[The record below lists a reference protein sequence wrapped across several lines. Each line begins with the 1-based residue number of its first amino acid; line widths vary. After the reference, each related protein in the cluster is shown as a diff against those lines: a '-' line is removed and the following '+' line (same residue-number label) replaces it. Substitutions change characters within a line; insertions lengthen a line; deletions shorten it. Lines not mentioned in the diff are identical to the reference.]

1 MKNVRLLWFA
11 LLSALWAGGASLAT
25 GQGARTVGLCEMT
38 GTVNSG
44 IAAYLGDC
52 VRIAE
57 TQGHEALLIRLDTP
71 GGALESTRDIV
82 RDLLGAEVPVLVWV
96 GPPGARAGSAGVFI
110 TMAAHVAGMAPG
122 TNIGAAH
129 PVMGP
134 TGADPEEGGSHMA
147 DKVVNDTAAF
157 AEAIA
162 KQRGRNVEWAIRAVR
177 ESESVADDRALE
189 LGVVDVSAETMEDFL
204 TQVDG
209 RTIALPGGDRVLHTM
224 GARIE
229 PIRPSVSQ
237 SFVHWLANPA
247 IAYILFIVGGLG
259 LAIELTQPGGIIPG
273 VVGAVC
279 LTLAMVAFSSLPI
292 QAGAVILL
300 VLGIGLILAEFFVAS
315 GLLGLGGVG
324 LLVLGGV
331 LLVDR
336 FDPEWFVEPS
346 FSISLRFLLPIAILV
361 GGLAVYAI
369 LRAAQTRTM
378 RQYGG
383 DLGLVG
389 EEGRAL
395 TPIDATSGTVFVH
408 GERWNARSSDPIA
421 EGAQVVVRRVEGLTI
436 YVEEIS

>member
-1 MKNVRLLWFA
+1 MGW
-11 LLSALWAGGASLAT
+11 ASLAS
-25 GQGARTVGLCEMT
+25 GQGAGTVGLCEMT

-52 VRIAE
+52 VRLSE
-57 TQGHEALLIRLDTP
+57 SRGYEALAIRVDTP

-82 RDLLGAEVPVLVWV
+82 RDMLGADVPVLVWI
-96 GPPGARAGSAGVFI
+96 GPAGARAGSAGVFI
-110 TMAAHVAGMAPG
+110 TLASHLAAMAPG

-134 TGADPEEGGSHMA
+134 TGEDPEKGGSHMA
-147 DKVVNDTAAF
+147 EKVVNDTAAF

-177 ESESVADDRALE
+177 DSESVPADRAIE
-189 LGVVDVSAETMEDFL
+189 LGVVEYAAASLEDFL

-209 RTIALPGGDRVLHTM
+209 KTVSLPSGDRVLHTA

-247 IAYILFIVGGLG
+247 IAYILFVVGGLG
-259 LAIELTQPGGIIPG
+259 LAIELTNPGGIVPG
-273 VVGAVC
+273 LVGGVC
-279 LTLAMVAFSSLPI
+279 LILAMIAFSSLPV

-300 VLGIGLILAEFFVAS
+300 VLGIGLILAEFFVPS
-315 GLLGLGGVG
+315 GLLGLAGVG
-324 LLVLGGV
+324 LLVLGGL

-336 FDPEWFVEPS
+336 FNPEWFVEPS
-346 FSISLRFLLPIAILV
+346 FAISLGFLLPIAILA
-361 GGLAVYAI
+361 GGLAAFAV
-369 LRAAQTRTM
+369 LRAAQTRSM

-383 DLGLVG
+383 DLGLIG
-389 EEGRAL
+389 EKGRAL
-395 TPIDATSGTVFVH
+395 SPIGPEGGTVFVH
-408 GERWNARSSDPIA
+408 GERWNAKSAVPIPQ
-421 EGAQVVVRRVEGLTI
+421 GANVTVREVEGLTI
-436 YVEEIS
+436 TVEEIS